1 MLKFLQF
8 STARRRPAKLL
19 ILPAKLLMTTL
30 PRILALLLLLA
41 GEWVLALPARA
52 TDPPPDPGLGPLAVL
67 EDPGGT
73 LGLAEVRALPPERWQ
88 PLAGQVL
95 IFGESASAWWVRATL
110 TNPGPSARRR
120 ILEVAWPHLDWLDI
134 YLIAD
139 GRVLETVRT
148 GDQRP
153 FASRPLDTRLFAIPL
168 EIPAGETR
176 DIFLRLALDNG
187 LYAPIPLGLWMP
199 EHFWSAVQRDNL
211 WAGLYFGI
219 SLALMAYNLL
229 LFLATRDRNFARYAL
244 YLGLLTL
251 WGVGFLGYGF
261 QMLWPNDVW
270 WQNQTYIARAAVLN
284 LVGTAFV
291 IHFLE
296 TRRRMPVLHGLLLI
310 LSGLVL
316 GTIAMEV
323 VNGFGVATPMAK
335 TIRFYVI
342 LVSVVF
348 PVYLAAGLRAMWLGV
363 REARYFVLAW
373 FFPVLGI
380 LLFSVQDLAFMV
392 RKYPL
397 AAHTYEIGTVL
408 ECLLLAFA
416 LGDRYR
422 RLRDDKLALER
433 RWRLE
438 QAAYAARLEHEVAAR
453 TGELRTAVA
462 QLDTALQAERRAG
475 EEQRAFLATV
485 SHELRTPLTVIDMTV
500 QNLARSAKTADEQTR
515 RRYDRVL
522 DATRRLSSLLTDQLS
537 EDRFSL
543 AGYDL
548 RPAPCDPTEL
558 LWDAAEACRVM
569 AREHRVQVE
578 AAEVR
583 EPFVCD
589 PDLTRLA
596 LRSLADNAVKYT
608 PPGTVVILRGRRT
621 PDEVWLEVEDQ
632 GPGLDPAELS
642 RIFEPHVR
650 GQGSDA
656 TPGSGMGLP
665 LARRMIERQGGS
677 LTATSVPGQGCV
689 FRIVLPATGSLRV
702 EIGAEAVAE
711 PVHGFKR

>member
-1 MLKFLQF
+1 M
-8 STARRRPAKLL
+8 TA
-19 ILPAKLLMTTL
+19 L
-30 PRILALLLLLA
+30 PRILALLLLA
-41 GEWVLALPARA
+41 GGWALALPARA
-52 TDPPPDPGLGPLAVL
+52 ADTPQDSELGPLAVL
-67 EDPGGT
+67 EDPGGR
-73 LGLAEVRALPPERWQ
+73 LELAEVLALPPERWQ
-88 PLAGQVL
+88 ALAGQVL
-95 IFGESASAWWVRATL
+95 SFGESASTWWVRATL
-110 TNPGPSARRR
+110 TNPGLSPPRR
-120 ILEVAWPHLDWLDI
+120 ILEVGWPHLDWLDI
-134 YLIAD
+134 YIVAG
-139 GRVLETVRT
+139 GRVLETVQI
-148 GDQRP
+148 GDRRP
-153 FASRPLDTRLFAIPL
+153 FASRPLDTTTFAVPL

-176 DIFLRLALDNG
+176 EILLRLAMDNG
-187 LYAPIPLGLWMP
+187 LFAPVPLRLWASKD
-199 EHFWSAVQRDNL
+199 FWNTAQRDNL

-219 SLALMAYNLL
+219 LLALLFHNLL
-229 LFLATRDRNFARYAL
+229 LFQTTRDRNFVLYAL

-251 WGVGFLGYGF
+251 WGAGFLGYGF
-261 QMLWPNDVW
+261 QFLWPNGVW
-270 WQNQTYIARAAVLN
+270 WQNQTAILRAA
-284 LVGTAFV
+284 LVCLTSTLLV
-291 IHFLE
+291 MHFLE

-310 LSGLVL
+310 LSGLVV
-316 GTIAMEV
+316 GTMV
-323 VNGFGVATPMAK
+323 VEMIGWFGFAVPMAK
-335 TIRFYVI
+335 TLRAYGGLATLLYLI
-342 LVSVVF
+342 
-348 PVYLAAGLRAMWLGV
+348 YLAAGMRALWLGV
-363 REARYFVLAW
+363 SEARYFVLAW
-373 FFPVLGI
+373 SFPLLGI
-380 LLFSVQDLAFMV
+380 LIFSVQDLADLV
-392 RKYPL
+392 RRHPL
-397 AAHTYEIGTVL
+397 AAHSFGFGTVL
-408 ECLLLAFA
+408 ECLLLALA
-416 LGDRYR
+416 LGDHYR
-422 RLRDDKLALER
+422 RLRDDKLALEQR
-433 RWRLE
+433 RRLE

-453 TGELRTAVA
+453 TRELNTAVVR
-462 QLDTALQAERRAG
+462 LNVALQAEHRARDD
-475 EEQRAFLATV
+475 QRAFLATV
-485 SHELRTPLTVIDMTV
+485 SHELRAPLAVIDTTL
-500 QNLARSAKTADEQTR
+500 QNLARDAIKTADERTR

-522 DATRRLSSLLTDQLS
+522 DASRRLSSLLTDQLN

-543 AGYDL
+543 SGYDL
-548 RPAPCDPTEL
+548 RPAPCDPAEL
-558 LWDAAEACRVM
+558 LWDTAKACRLM

-689 FRIVLPATGSLRV
+689 FRIALPATGSPTV